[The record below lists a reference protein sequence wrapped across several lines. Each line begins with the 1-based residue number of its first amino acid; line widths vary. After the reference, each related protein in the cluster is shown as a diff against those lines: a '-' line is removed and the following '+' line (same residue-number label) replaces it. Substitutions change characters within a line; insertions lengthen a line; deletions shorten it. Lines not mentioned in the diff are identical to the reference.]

1 MDLERW
7 RGLDWSEFE
16 KRTSQEHGEK
26 SCQMGRARTSSR
38 LPWMVPVQK
47 ESVISLEKIV

>member
-16 KRTSQEHGEK
+16 KRTSKNMVRRVVRWGV
-26 SCQMGRARTSSR
+26 RTSSR